1 MRASDVG
8 SYSHLKE
15 GYRLGSAG
23 ASQGTPPARSFLVG
37 RAALYQGNL
46 PAFLGQP
53 GQSSHHLTS
62 LSSHHLPGPGWV
74 ILGHNLAMALGFP
87 PGWHFSMEGQPPLT
101 PSRPPLLVSWHKNN
115 NIL

>member
-1 MRASDVG
+1 MRASDAG
-8 SYSHLKE
+8 SYSHLKK
-15 GYRLGSAG
+15 GYGLGSAG
-23 ASQGTPPARSFLVG
+23 ASQGTPPARPFLVG

-74 ILGHNLAMALGFP
+74 ILGYNLAMAPGFP

-101 PSRPPLLVSWHKNN
+101 PHPQASTSGLLA
-115 NIL
+115 